1 MVRLEISV
9 YLQKQTAMKLTKLLL
24 ISLLAVSCRRDETSA
39 LLPTGSE
46 MSFAPIWRD
55 NDTLM
60 NSQRIYATDTM
71 LTFKHGDTTGVYYH
85 GETLYVF
92 GYNFDSNAT
101 SSRTAWIGATIFDT
115 ATAYSKCVI
124 GQYKYFSVGDNRYK
138 YQQQFLGIITR
149 YPHFATTGD
158 AYYIGR

>member
-1 MVRLEISV
+1 
-9 YLQKQTAMKLTKLLL
+9 MKLTHLLF
-24 ISLLAVSCRRDETSA
+24 IALLAVSCRRDETAA

-85 GETLYVF
+85 GVTLYVF

-101 SSRTAWIGATIFDT
+101 SSRTAWIGTTIFDT

-149 YPHFATTGD
+149 YPHFASTGD